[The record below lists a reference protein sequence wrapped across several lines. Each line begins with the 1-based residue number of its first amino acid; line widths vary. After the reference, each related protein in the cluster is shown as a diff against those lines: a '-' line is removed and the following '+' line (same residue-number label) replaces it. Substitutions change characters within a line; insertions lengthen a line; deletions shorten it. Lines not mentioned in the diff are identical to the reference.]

1 MLDEYMISLGFD
13 DEQLKLL
20 KNSYVLNRYS
30 SSTILFNMKNMVN
43 YLRRQSLSNKE
54 IVSIILTIPDLVF
67 TSIEN
72 IKSRVDE
79 MASLK
84 FNKIDTFNM
93 IKEYPYLISL
103 SFQKI

>member
-1 MLDEYMISLGFD
+1 MN
-13 DEQLKLL
+13 Q
-20 KNSYVLNRYS
+20 VRRRY
-30 SSTILFNMKNMVN
+30 
-43 YLRRQSLSNKE
+43 
-54 IVSIILTIPDLVF
+54 PDLVF

-103 SFQKI
+103 SFQKKSSLYK